1 MRYKIWAQI
10 ERCPDADD
18 WQDECVNVS
27 EPIEL
32 RVFDDYQGAIS
43 YLAAIGAEVYDND
56 VEEMEVVG

>member
-10 ERCPDADD
+10 ERY
-18 WQDECVNVS
+18 DEEDLEVEPENVS
-27 EPIEL
+27 EAIGL